1 MAGDSLVGEVVEE
14 LVVRWGD
21 EVGPAIGVS
30 WTAGG
35 FANEI
40 LVRGTRIE
48 FAPML
53 EGAVSGDAS
62 SAEGDVIQVQ
72 ELVARDGVKV
82 LVLHKGS
89 DRFLLT
95 ARRVSWTPD
104 RPS

>member
-1 MAGDSLVGEVVEE
+1 
-14 LVVRWGD
+14 
-21 EVGPAIGVS
+21 
-30 WTAGG
+30 
-35 FANEI
+35 
-40 LVRGTRIE
+40 
-48 FAPML
+48 ML